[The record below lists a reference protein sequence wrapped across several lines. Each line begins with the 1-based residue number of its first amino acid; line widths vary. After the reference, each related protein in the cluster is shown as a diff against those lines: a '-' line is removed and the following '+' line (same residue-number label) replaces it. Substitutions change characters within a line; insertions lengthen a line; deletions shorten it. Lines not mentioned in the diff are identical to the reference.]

1 MLELNINYIIF
12 FIVTFAVILLVERLE
27 EKVLR
32 TVFFRSYT
40 EEMERAERELNE
52 YYIYSILAIALKD
65 KEAYEGYQSLMSEKY
80 WPFFFRRLMLNTSLY
95 FLLLAPYMLLAHYVL
110 GGIIQNPF
118 SWVLFLAIFYFTA
131 RLGFGFIKDAVDAW
145 KEAKKAEKRLENLSE
160 QC

>member
-12 FIVTFAVILLVERLE
+12 FIVTFAVILFVERLE
-27 EKVLR
+27 ERVLNSG
-32 TVFFRSYT
+32 FFKSYT
-40 EEMERAERELNE
+40 KEMEKVERELNE
-52 YYIYSILAIALKD
+52 YYFYSVLAIALKD

-80 WPFFFRRLMLNTSLY
+80 WPFFFRKIMLNTSLY
-95 FLLLAPYMLLAHYVL
+95 FLLLTPYMVFAHYAL
-110 GGIIQNPF
+110 SDIIQNAF